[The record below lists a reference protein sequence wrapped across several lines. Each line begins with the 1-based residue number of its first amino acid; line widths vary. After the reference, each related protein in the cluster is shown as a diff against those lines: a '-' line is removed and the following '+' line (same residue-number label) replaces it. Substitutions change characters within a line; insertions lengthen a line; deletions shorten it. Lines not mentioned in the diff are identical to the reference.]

1 MISTDLI
8 VVVTP
13 WIIFG
18 SALIIVCVRL
28 ARARRADQPPQP
40 PPDAREERCPEQN
53 QTAPKR

>member
-8 VVVTP
+8 VVIP

-18 SALIIVCVRL
+18 STLIVVCVRL
-28 ARARRADQPPQP
+28 ARARRADRPPQRS
-40 PPDAREERCPEQN
+40 PDTEEEQCPQKN